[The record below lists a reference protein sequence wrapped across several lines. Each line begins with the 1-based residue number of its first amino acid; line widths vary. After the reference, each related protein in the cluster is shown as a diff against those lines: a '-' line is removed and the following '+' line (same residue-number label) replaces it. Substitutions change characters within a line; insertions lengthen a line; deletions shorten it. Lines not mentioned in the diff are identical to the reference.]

1 MYPLGLRAALLA
13 WSGLVCGAAVE
24 KGSVRAQSARGLAV
38 GADASGCLATDAL
51 QTASS
56 LTGQEAG
63 NSGIKAGQ
71 SPSEM

>member
-1 MYPLGLRAALLA
+1 MHPLGLRAALFA
-13 WSGLVCGAAVE
+13 WSGLVSCAAVE
-24 KGSVRAQSARGLAV
+24 KGRGRAQSARGLAV

-51 QTASS
+51 QSASS

-63 NSGIKAGQ
+63 NSGIKVGQ